1 MIDPNS
7 SIEIYTV
14 RGCIYCSM
22 AKELLE
28 SKGLRYTEY
37 DVKAGSREARAM
49 MRRSRSNSVPQIFID
64 GEFIGGGH
72 ELAELLDGTRES

>member
-14 RGCIYCSM
+14 SSCIYCHM
-22 AKELLE
+22 AREILE
-28 SKGLRYTEY
+28 SNGLKYTEY
-37 DVKAGSREARAM
+37 DVKAGSKRAREM

-64 GEFIGGGH
+64 GEFIGGGQ
-72 ELAELLDGTRES
+72 ELAELLAER